1 MILEYMRLVH
11 DMNVDLGQPI
21 AYGRT
26 AEIYAWQEGQV
37 LKLFYDWFELERIA
51 YEARIGEAIHA
62 SGLPVPAVSGML
74 RVNDRNGLVYQRV
87 DGDSMLNSL
96 FRKPWRV
103 LRYAKRAA
111 ELHAEMHA
119 STTQA
124 NIPSQRQI
132 LTGKLR
138 HAQALSANL
147 RSKVLIALESMP
159 GGDRL
164 CHGDFHPGNILIT
177 NQGEIVIDWI
187 DTSSGN
193 PLADLA
199 RTTIITLG
207 AADCQ
212 VQGALPR
219 AFVRIFHTAYVR
231 HYFRLRPGGKQEY
244 DRWLPI
250 VAAARLS
257 ENIAE
262 LEGWLI
268 ARTEEGLWRD
278 IRPR

>member
-1 MILEYMRLVH
+1 MYA
-11 DMNVDLGQPI
+11 DLGQPI

-37 LKLFYDWFELERIA
+37 LKLFYDWFELEGIA
-51 YEARIGEAIHA
+51 YEARIGEAVHA
-62 SGLPVPAVSGML
+62 SGLPVPAVGGML

-87 DGDSMLNSL
+87 DGDSMLSCL
-96 FRKPWRV
+96 SRKPWSV

-111 ELHAEMHA
+111 ELHAQMHA
-119 STTQA
+119 STTHA
-124 NIPSQRQI
+124 HIPSQRQI
-132 LTGKLR
+132 LTGKIR
-138 HAQALSANL
+138 HAQALSSTL
-147 RSKVLIALESMP
+147 QSKVLTALETMP
-159 GGDRL
+159 GGDHL

-177 NQGEIVIDWI
+177 SQGEIIIDWI
-187 DTSSGN
+187 DASSGN

-199 RTTIITLG
+199 RSTIIALG
-207 AADCQ
+207 AVDCQ
-212 VQGALPR
+212 IQGPLQR
-219 AFVRIFHTAYVR
+219 VFVRIFHTAYVR
-231 HYFRLRPGGKQEY
+231 HYFRLRPGGKREY

-268 ARTEEGLWRD
+268 ARTEAGLR
-278 IRPR
+278 IGVGSAF